1 MSKENVELIRH
12 AFELFASGDL
22 DAVARLI
29 AEDAEVADAGG
40 LGLQDV
46 SAGTRRGP
54 EGFLKALNDVQDA
67 FEGYT
72 VEPMDFLDVGDAV
85 VVPVRVTGTGRAS
98 GLEQEIFVAQAWTV
112 RGGKVVRGEVF
123 RDAEEAKRVLGE
135 RGPA

>member
-1 MSKENVELIRH
+1 VSKENVELIRH

-98 GLEQEIFVAQAWTV
+98 GLDRSRWQG
-112 RGGKVVRGEVF
+112 RSR
-123 RDAEEAKRVLGE
+123 
-135 RGPA
+135 